1 MIIETTYQG
10 ATHAIARQ
18 PQGLM
23 AACFDAVWGN
33 VTKAELALLSHFD
46 YGRRTHG

>member
-10 ATHAIARQ
+10 ATRAFARQ

-33 VTKAELALLSHFD
+33 VTKADLALKNYSD